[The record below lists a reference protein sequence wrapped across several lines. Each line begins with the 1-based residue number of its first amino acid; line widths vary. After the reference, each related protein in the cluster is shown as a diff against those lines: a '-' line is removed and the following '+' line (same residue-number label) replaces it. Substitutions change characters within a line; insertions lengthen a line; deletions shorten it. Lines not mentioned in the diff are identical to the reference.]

1 MSMPEDIAKALGP
14 AENHEIWKAV
24 LKLLEAS
31 IYSESV
37 QAVGKEQ
44 KGEDRA
50 WHCGRVDALMAL
62 KDVLIDTQKACA
74 KQQGFPVSS
83 ETDTFT
89 L

>member
-1 MSMPEDIAKALGP
+1 MSLPDDISKALAP
-14 AENHEIWKAV
+14 AAKTELWTAV
-24 LKLLEAS
+24 IKLIDAS

-62 KDVLIDTQKACA
+62 KDVLVDAQAEAARQHGYI
-74 KQQGFPVSS
+74 SS
-83 ETDTFT
+83 ENGTSIT
-89 L
+89 